1 MQVPRGLASSIYT
14 QITDVELECDGFF
27 NYDRT
32 PKLSDAQSLAVFEAN
47 QKLIRAGSA
56 PMLSAPPNAANV
68 QQDLPSPHQ
77 MLSALPYAAN
87 GAVKAREAMEEAT
100 QKTEA
105 ADAAEAAEAAEAVDA
120 AEAIHTSPSPP
131 PSYDSWKLV
140 MLTEAAAARGAVCL
154 DGSTAGYYVERGAA
168 RGILLHIQGG
178 GWCTSLADCRSRA
191 DTSLGSSA
199 NFAQDRDGILDGC
212 G

>member
-32 PKLSDAQSLAVFEAN
+32 PKLSEAQSSAVLEAN

-56 PMLSAPPNAANV
+56 PMLSAPPNAAKG
-68 QQDLPSPHQ
+68 
-77 MLSALPYAAN
+77 AA
-87 GAVKAREAMEEAT
+87 KAREAMEEAT
-100 QKTEA
+100 QTTEVV
-105 ADAAEAAEAAEAVDA
+105 EAVEAVEAMEVVDAVDA
-120 AEAIHTSPSPP
+120 VEAIHTSTSPP

-191 DTSLGSSA
+191 DTFLGTSA
-199 NFAQDRDGILDGC
+199 NFAQDRDGILDG
-212 G
+212 

>member
-56 PMLSAPPNAANV
+56 PMLSAPPNAAKGV
-68 QQDLPSPHQ
+68 L
-77 MLSALPYAAN
+77 
-87 GAVKAREAMEEAT
+87 KAREAMEEAT
-100 QKTEA
+100 KTT
-105 ADAAEAAEAAEAVDA
+105 DVAEAV
-120 AEAIHTSPSPP
+120 EAIHTSPSPP

-140 MLTEAAAARGAVCL
+140 MLTEAAAAHSAVCL
-154 DGSTAGYYVERGAA
+154 DGSAAGYYVERGAA
-168 RGILLHIQGG
+168 RGILLHLQGG
-178 GWCTSLADCRSRA
+178 GWCTSLDDCRSRA
-191 DTSLGSSA
+191 DTFLGTSA

>member
-56 PMLSAPPNAANV
+56 PMLSAPPNAAKGV
-68 QQDLPSPHQ
+68 L
-77 MLSALPYAAN
+77 
-87 GAVKAREAMEEAT
+87 KAREAMEEAT
-100 QKTEA
+100 QTT
-105 ADAAEAAEAAEAVDA
+105 DAAEAAEAVDVA
-120 AEAIHTSPSPP
+120 EAMEAIHTSPSPP

-191 DTSLGSSA
+191 DTFLGSSA
-199 NFAQDRDGILDGC
+199 TFAQDRDGILDGC

>member
-56 PMLSAPPNAANV
+56 PMLSAPQNAAKG
-68 QQDLPSPHQ
+68 
-77 MLSALPYAAN
+77 AL
-87 GAVKAREAMEEAT
+87 KAREAMEEA
-100 QKTEA
+100 
-105 ADAAEAAEAAEAVDA
+105 AEAVDA
-120 AEAIHTSPSPP
+120 VEAVAAIHTSPSPP